1 MMALVQTNIFTPL
14 SLMQW
19 DSLEL
24 IDIFSARG
32 KKTITLDSHSS
43 LTYLI
48 VASSATIDI
57 EIVTT
62 GPECTCRVFGLFL
75 SDVDKQVKWSI
86 TVSLKDSST
95 SADVDLVSFL
105 YDWAKLMFD
114 GSIDI
119 APHLH
124 NAHGR
129 LLQQNVVLGKDISV
143 KVLPQLIVASHDVR
157 AAHGAKIDS
166 LDTQKLFYMM
176 SRGLTKQQSQ
186 KLLVDGYIEHA
197 LKSFA
202 DIKETDKQLIYD
214 ILS

>member
-1 MMALVQTNIFTPL
+1 MVVVQTNVFHSL
-14 SLMQW
+14 SVWQW
-19 DSLEL
+19 ASLYL
-24 IDIFSARG
+24 IDMFSASG
-32 KKTITLDSHSS
+32 KKTITLDAQSS

-57 EIVTT
+57 EVVTA
-62 GPECTCRVFGLFL
+62 GPEATCKIFALFL
-75 SDVDKQVKWSI
+75 SQKDKQVQWSI
-86 TVSLKDSST
+86 TASLQHSSS
-95 SADVDLVSFL
+95 SADVDLISFL

-119 APHLH
+119 APYV
-124 NAHGR
+124 NNVHGR

-143 KVLPQLIVASHDVR
+143 KILPQLNVASHDVS

-176 SRGLTKQQSQ
+176 SRGLTQKQSQ
-186 KLLVDGYIEHA
+186 KLLVDWYITHVLSFFTA
-197 LKSFA
+197 LKDT
-202 DIKETDKQLIYD
+202 DIQKIYA